1 MSTEATTAF
10 SAQASAF
17 DRIDAA
23 NPLIAWVRDRV
34 RIQALATMRPGDTL
48 LELNAGTGIDSCF
61 FAAQGMQVLA
71 TDAAPGMIEQL
82 RLKQAAE
89 PKLPLDVMH
98 CSFLDLERLGDRRF
112 HHVFS
117 NFGGLNCTAH
127 LDEVLRGIDRVLLP
141 NGTCTL
147 VIMPRFSPWELGA
160 ALNGN
165 FKLARRRW
173 RRGGAEAVVEGHDFT
188 CHYYGPAHVRRHL
201 GPGYRVIAQ
210 RALSFFV
217 PPPHQLDFM
226 KKRPRIFRSLERI
239 EDRLAGWPIIRNCG
253 DHFVITLRKMP

>member
-10 SAQASAF
+10 SAQAGAF

-147 VIMPRFSPWELGA
+147 VIMPRFSPWELLA
-160 ALNGN
+160 ALKGTSSWPGV
-165 FKLARRRW
+165 A
-173 RRGGAEAVVEGHDFT
+173 GGEAVRKPWWKDTTSPVT
-188 CHYYGPAHVRRHL
+188 ITA
-201 GPGYRVIAQ
+201 
-210 RALSFFV
+210 
-217 PPPHQLDFM
+217 PPM
-226 KKRPRIFRSLERI
+226 SAAIS
-239 EDRLAGWPIIRNCG
+239 DRGI
-253 DHFVITLRKMP
+253 V

>member
-10 SAQASAF
+10 SAQAGAF

-61 FAAQGMQVLA
+61 FAAHGMKVLA
-71 TDAAPGMIEQL
+71 TDAAEGMVEQL
-82 RLKQAAE
+82 RVKQAAAPGLALE
-89 PKLPLDVMH
+89 VQP
-98 CSFLDLERLGDRRF
+98 CSFHHLDQLGDRRF

-147 VIMPRFSPWELGA
+147 VIMPRFSPWELMA
-160 ALNGN
+160 ALRGN
-165 FKLARRRW
+165 LKLARRRW
-173 RRGGAEAVVEGHDFT
+173 ERGGAEAVVEGHAFT
-188 CHYYGPAHVRRHL
+188 CHYFGPAYVRRHL

-217 PPPHQLDFM
+217 PPPHQLDLM
-226 KKRPRIFRSLERI
+226 QRWPRIFQLLERI
-239 EDRLAGWPIIRNCG
+239 EDRLAGLPFIRNGG
-253 DHFVITLRKMP
+253 DHFVITLRKSA